1 MGHKRKKFS
10 ERVADRT
17 NKGFDES
24 PFKNA
29 TSDTPKGFS
38 RIMFKK
44 ESMAQRAQDKR
55 HHSSSEDLGLTA
67 KEKKAAAAANNST
80 AKNNSKDGTGRGY
93 GKQETSELR
102 IQPGERMGDFSRRVD
117 DHMREKMMKAT
128 RDNTS
133 TGSKKK
139 KYFEKLKAKEQ
150 AKKLKA
156 QEEKAYEEYET
167 IQDRIRLNDIAEAP
181 PTLTAVPKKRKN
193 DDFMANKKWK
203 NAPGEEDFEDQIAD
217 LDKAKK
223 RKLLEAGKGEEDKDK
238 RTSVVENGIKKSRLK
253 NLTPAGRRII
263 EEERKQA
270 IENYRLM
277 KARKE
282 LDRGGRSAKGND
294 EDAAADDAEAAAAG
308 Y

>member
-1 MGHKRKKFS
+1 
-10 ERVADRT
+10 
-17 NKGFDES
+17 
-24 PFKNA
+24 
-29 TSDTPKGFS
+29 
-38 RIMFKK
+38 
-44 ESMAQRAQDKR
+44 
-55 HHSSSEDLGLTA
+55 
-67 KEKKAAAAANNST
+67 
-80 AKNNSKDGTGRGY
+80 
-93 GKQETSELR
+93 
-102 IQPGERMGDFSRRVD
+102 
-117 DHMREKMMKAT
+117 MMYILFMIN
-128 RDNTS
+128 R
-133 TGSKKK
+133 
-139 KYFEKLKAKEQ
+139 YFEKLKAKEQ
-150 AKKLKA
+150 AKKLKQ
-156 QEEKAYEEYET
+156 QEEKAHEEYET
-167 IQDRIRLNDIAEAP
+167 IQDRVRLNDIAEAP

-217 LDKAKK
+217 LDKTKR
-223 RKLLEAGKGEEDKDK
+223 RKLLESNKDDDKNK

-282 LDRGGRSAKGND
+282 LDRGVSNGND

>member
-10 ERVADRT
+10 ERVADKT
-17 NKGFDES
+17 KKGFDES

-29 TSDTPKGFS
+29 TSDTPKGFA

-44 ESMAQRAQDKR
+44 ESMAQRAQDRK
-55 HHSSSEDLGLTA
+55 HHGSSEDLGTSG
-67 KEKKAAAAANNST
+67 KGKKNNANN
-80 AKNNSKDGTGRGY
+80 ANANKNGSGSGKSY

-102 IQPGERMGDFSRRVD
+102 IQPGEKMGDFSRRVD
-117 DHMREKMMKAT
+117 DHMREKMMKTT

-133 TGSKKK
+133 AGSKKK

-150 AKKLKA
+150 AKKLKQ

-167 IQDRIRLNDIAEAP
+167 IQDRIRLNDVAEAP

-217 LDKAKK
+217 LDKTKK
-223 RKLLEAGKGEEDKDK
+223 RKLLESSKDDDDKNK
-238 RTSVVENGIKKSRLK
+238 RTSVVENGIKRSRLK

-263 EEERKQA
+263 EEERKHA

-282 LDRGGRSAKGND
+282 LDRGVSRDND
-294 EDAAADDAEAAAAG
+294 DDAAADDAEAAAAG

>member
-10 ERVADRT
+10 DRVADRT

-29 TSDTPKGFS
+29 TSDTPKGFA

-44 ESMAQRAQDKR
+44 ESMAQRAQEKR
-55 HHSSSEDLGLTA
+55 HNSSEDLGTSGKA
-67 KEKKAAAAANNST
+67 KKNTNNSSNT
-80 AKNNSKDGTGRGY
+80 NNINNNKKSGKDY

-102 IQPGERMGDFSRRVD
+102 IQPGEKMGDFSRRVD
-117 DHMREKMMKAT
+117 EHMREKMMKAT
-128 RDNTS
+128 RDNTA

-150 AKKLKA
+150 AKKLKQ
-156 QEEKAYEEYET
+156 QEEKAHEEYET
-167 IQDRIRLNDIAEAP
+167 IQDRVRLNDIAEAP
-181 PTLTAVPKKRKN
+181 PTLTAIPKKRKN
-193 DDFMANKKWK
+193 DEFMINKKWK

-217 LDKAKK
+217 LDKTKK
-223 RKLLEAGKGEEDKDK
+223 RKLLAKDKDDDENK

-270 IENYRLM
+270 IESYRLM
-277 KARKE
+277 KARKT
-282 LDRGGRSAKGND
+282 LDRNPHPEDG
-294 EDAAADDAEAAAAG
+294 DAAADDAEAAAAG